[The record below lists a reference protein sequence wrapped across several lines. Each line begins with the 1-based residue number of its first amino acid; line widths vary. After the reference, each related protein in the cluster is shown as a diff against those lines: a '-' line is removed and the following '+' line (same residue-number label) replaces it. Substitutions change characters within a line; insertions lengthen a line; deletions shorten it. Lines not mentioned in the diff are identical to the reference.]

1 MYTKHEME
9 KAIQLREEG
18 HLIESNELLIQLAK
32 EHHGDPVINYQCAW
46 SYDVLGEER
55 EAVPYYEKAI
65 SLGLEGEDLEGAL
78 LKLGSTYRTLGEYE
92 KSRRTFL
99 KGIELFP
106 HNHAIR
112 VFYAMTL
119 FNLKDHNQAMEIL
132 LKSIAETSNDPQLV
146 SYKRAIEF
154 YSDKLDQVWD

>member
-78 LKLGSTYRTLGEYE
+78 LGLGCTYRTLGEYE